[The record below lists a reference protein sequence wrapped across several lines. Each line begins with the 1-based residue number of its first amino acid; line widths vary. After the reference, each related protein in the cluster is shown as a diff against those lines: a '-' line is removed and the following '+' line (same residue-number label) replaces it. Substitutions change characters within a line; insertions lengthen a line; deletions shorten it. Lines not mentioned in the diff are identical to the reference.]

1 MHWWFQ
7 EGLVGWV
14 WFFLFWALLMLI
26 GLGIRLILPT
36 GLRGR
41 RH

>member
-7 EGLVGWV
+7 EGLVGWL
-14 WFFLFWALLMLI
+14 WFFLVFVLLILI
-26 GLGIRLILPT
+26 GLGIMVVLRR
-36 GLRGR
+36 GLRER